1 MFSVV
6 ENNISYPVGSLV
18 RMKSEC
24 EGGEWGTGLVVQ
36 YLSPHAKAY
45 EPDGMYQ
52 VKWSTG
58 PEADTD
64 IEDCWYDARH
74 LELIALPEG
83 EE

>member
-1 MFSVV
+1 MFSVAHMHAPYK
-6 ENNISYPVGSLV
+6 IGSLV
-18 RMKSEC
+18 KMKAEF

-45 EPDGMYQ
+45 EPEGMYQ

-58 PEADTD
+58 PEADAD

-74 LELIALPEG
+74 LELIASPDE
-83 EE
+83 